1 MLAPKRVEIST
12 DRKWHQGYAS
22 ERSWNTS
29 NTRKETAMKN
39 ITDFA
44 AIATLVT
51 LIVVPLLVDAYLYVK
66 EPKAQP

>member
-1 MLAPKRVEIST
+1 
-12 DRKWHQGYAS
+12 
-22 ERSWNTS
+22 
-29 NTRKETAMKN
+29 MKN

-66 EPKAQP
+66 GPKAQP